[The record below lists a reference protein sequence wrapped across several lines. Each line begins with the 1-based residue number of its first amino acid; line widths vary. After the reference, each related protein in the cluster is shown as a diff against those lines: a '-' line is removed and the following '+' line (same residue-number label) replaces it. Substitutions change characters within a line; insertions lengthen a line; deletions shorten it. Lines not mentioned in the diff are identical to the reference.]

1 MGEELQ
7 KEKAEAKINEEELS
21 FLSLVYSLSQAAWSW
36 LGKQVHPVSNQ
47 VQKDLKQ
54 AKSMIDMLRMLQK
67 KTQGNLN
74 PKEQQMIEGVLADL
88 ELNYVEESSKK
99 VDS

>member
-1 MGEELQ
+1 MGEELG

-36 LGKQVHPVSNQ
+36 LGKQAHPVNNQ
-47 VQKDLKQ
+47 IQKDLKQ
-54 AKSMIDMLRMLQK
+54 AKAMIDMLRMLQI

-74 PKEQQMIEGVLADL
+74 PKEQQILEGILSDL
-88 ELNYVEESSKK
+88 ELNYVEESTKTN
-99 VDS
+99 

>member
-1 MGEELQ
+1 MSEEL
-7 KEKAEAKINEEELS
+7 EKDNTKINEEELG

-36 LGKQVHPVSNQ
+36 MGKQAHPVSNQ
-47 VQKDLKQ
+47 IQKDLKQ

-74 PKEQQMIEGVLADL
+74 PKEQQIIEGILADL
-88 ELNYVEESSKK
+88 ELNYVEESAKTN
-99 VDS
+99 

>member
-1 MGEELQ
+1 MGEELE

-36 LGKQVHPVSNQ
+36 LGKQAHPVNNQ
-47 VQKDLKQ
+47 IQKDLKQ
-54 AKSMIDMLRMLQK
+54 AKAMIDMLRMLQK

-74 PKEQQMIEGVLADL
+74 PKEQQILEGILSDL
-88 ELNYVEESSKK
+88 ELNYVEESTKTN
-99 VDS
+99 